1 MNINGTNNCA
11 NNINSSQNNTNRR
24 VRLEMH
30 AT

>member
-1 MNINGTNNCA
+1 MNINGTNNSA
-11 NNINSSQNNTNRR
+11 NNINSSNNNTNTP